1 MGREIGVLQCF
12 CGDSFWPSLGCW
24 CWKWVPAALLHPD
37 RPACSF
43 HNPFASRRR
52 EDGGN
57 PFLGAPEQL
66 QGRQSRTETVLAFT
80 QRPSPK
86 GRCFLY
92 DQFIKMVLSPFKAL
106 WGICAFPWCRDVS
119 MCVPPSL
126 FRPREEGAWQ
136 RWVTFCSQYCD
147 ANKLRSSPRRSGVT
161 GLA

>member
-66 QGRQSRTETVLAFT
+66 RGRQSRKKRRDEEDFW
-80 QRPSPK
+80 R
-86 GRCFLY
+86 F
-92 DQFIKMVLSPFKAL
+92 
-106 WGICAFPWCRDVS
+106 CRK
-119 MCVPPSL
+119 CVV
-126 FRPREEGAWQ
+126 EI
-136 RWVTFCSQYCD
+136 
-147 ANKLRSSPRRSGVT
+147 NKKRRKTWEMAKKRSKNFVISDSDNQSS
-161 GLA
+161 